1 MSRKNAGMA
10 ELADALDLES
20 SSRGVQVRFLLPA
33 PYDAVPKSGLRG
45 QTANLL
51 SRRFE
56 SGPRLQVHLRKGE
69 KSV

>member
-1 MSRKNAGMA
+1 M
-10 ELADALDLES
+10 
-20 SSRGVQVRFLLPA
+20 QVRFLLPA

-69 KSV
+69 KSVSITPRLKAGACGGNSASPD